1 MLFSKN
7 ILLNLL
13 DTGFSISLLLLVII
27 IADILNLS
35 SYSLISFLYAARPP
49 RSTLAALTIKGVK
62 PLVTSLGLGPIPS
75 IIKGTGDPTPKPANL
90 SSHTFKNFCK
100 GRAFVSIEKRI
111 ASQFSYS
118 VFFVKNH
125 FFCIDHDF
133 PSPNSH
139 MSNHFLV

>member
-13 DTGFSISLLLLVII
+13 DMGFSISLPLLVII

-62 PLVTSLGLGPIPS
+62 PPVTRLGLGPIPS
-75 IIKGTGDPTPKPANL
+75 IIKGTGEPTPKPANL
-90 SSHTFKNFCK
+90 SSHAFKNFCK
-100 GRAFVSIEKRI
+100 GRTFVSIEKRI
-111 ASQFSYS
+111 TSEFSYP

-125 FFCIDHDF
+125 FFCINHDF
-133 PSPNSH
+133 PSSDSH
-139 MSNHFLV
+139 MPNHFLV